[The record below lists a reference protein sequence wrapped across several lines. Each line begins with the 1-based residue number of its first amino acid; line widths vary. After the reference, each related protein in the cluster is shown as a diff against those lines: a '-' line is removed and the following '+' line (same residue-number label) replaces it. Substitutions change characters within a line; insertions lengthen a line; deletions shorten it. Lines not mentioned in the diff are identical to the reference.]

1 MCGGMFGVPFDRS
14 RLNDVIALYACPVNT
29 LPSLLTKELQ
39 RPLRYQVIFG
49 KLRKCFFHPF

>member
-29 LPSLLTKELQ
+29 LPSLLTKELR

-49 KLRKCFFHPF
+49 KLRK